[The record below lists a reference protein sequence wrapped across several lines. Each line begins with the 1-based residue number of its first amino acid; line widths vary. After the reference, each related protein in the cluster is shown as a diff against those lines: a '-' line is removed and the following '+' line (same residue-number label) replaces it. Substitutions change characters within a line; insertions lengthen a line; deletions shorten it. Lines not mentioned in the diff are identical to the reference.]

1 MLFFICIK
9 NKIMQTRTITF
20 LFLTL
25 FFIGSCKSPYNA
37 SEENSSVRHPEIK
50 IQAGGNTGGMTENT
64 DIANE
69 PGAGVDAFSGATQTG
84 FNLGAR
90 IAVPVKNNAVETG
103 IDIMHNRQTFT
114 YNDPEH
120 GFIGKRDLGLTQLM
134 LPLTWNFGIIN
145 HPKHGR
151 QLELKFGPVIQYNM
165 LEVSGSGVRLPEYD
179 LKRFSAGFSFGLA
192 ATPVVLKNGSRLGFY
207 VEGYRG
213 SQIYEDFYN
222 QSGFEEPGSSFVKFG
237 IIYQFNNFSLK

>member
-1 MLFFICIK
+1 
-9 NKIMQTRTITF
+9 MQTRTITF
-20 LFLTL
+20 LILTL
-25 FFIGSCKSPYNA
+25 FVIGSCKSPFKA
-37 SEENSSVRHPEIK
+37 SEDTSSSNSLELKV
-50 IQAGGNTGGMTENT
+50 QAGGNTGGITENT

-103 IDIMHNRQTFT
+103 IDIMHNRQIFT

-120 GFIGKRDLGLTQLM
+120 DFLGKRDLGLTQLM
-134 LPLTWNFGIIN
+134 LPLTWNFGIIS
-145 HPKHGR
+145 HPQHGR

-165 LEVSGSGVRLPEYD
+165 LYVYDSGSRLPDYD
-179 LKRFSAGFSFGLA
+179 LNIFSTGFSAGLT
-192 ATPVVLKNGSRLGFY
+192 ATPLVFNNGSKLGFY
-207 VEGYRG
+207 IEGYRG

-222 QSGFEEPGSSFVKFG
+222 QSGFEEPGSSFAKFG
-237 IIYQFNNFSLK
+237 IVYQFKSFSFK